1 MELVF
6 YLPERLHYCIHEA
19 SVAKIPETGCLQFAL
34 SFHLIRKKNLEQ
46 KLRKKLKRVNSY
58 HLFVLA
64 TKSIVIFI
72 FRLVL
77 AGNCKY
83 GDSAVKKKKGLAK
96 YKLSSKFEN
105 SLLLVGTLQ
114 NAPQSLE
121 VLVIVLIH
129 YKVITDIAVKV

>member
-1 MELVF
+1 MPSVCIEL
-6 YLPERLHYCIHEA
+6 
-19 SVAKIPETGCLQFAL
+19 SSDK
-34 SFHLIRKKNLEQ
+34 KKNLEQ

-83 GDSAVKKKKGLAK
+83 GDSAVKKKGW
-96 YKLSSKFEN
+96 
-105 SLLLVGTLQ
+105 G
-114 NAPQSLE
+114 
-121 VLVIVLIH
+121 
-129 YKVITDIAVKV
+129 